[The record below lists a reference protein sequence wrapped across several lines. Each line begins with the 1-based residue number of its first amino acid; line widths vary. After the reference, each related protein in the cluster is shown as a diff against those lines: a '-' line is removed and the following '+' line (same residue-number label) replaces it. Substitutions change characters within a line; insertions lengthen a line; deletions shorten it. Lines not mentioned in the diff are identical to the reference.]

1 MPTRLCVQVSSL
13 SQPNKLEVEFMYN
26 EEWTADAEVMLL
38 QKVHEI
44 LSLIRTEG
52 NSLRINIDVDV
63 KDPEQAIFMIR
74 KKLNGGKT
82 LTIRNYSLSIR
93 EIEILGLI
101 MIGYTNHQIAEKLFI
116 SYETVRSHRKNI
128 LEKTKAKNT
137 AALINYYHQ
146 TFFEK

>member
-1 MPTRLCVQVSSL
+1 MSTKLCIQVSSVT
-13 SQPNKLEVEFMYN
+13 QPKKLELEFLYN
-26 EEWTADAEVMLL
+26 EEWTADAEVILL

-44 LSLIRTEG
+44 LSLVRSYG
-52 NSLRINIDVDV
+52 NSLRISLDIDV
-63 KDPEQAIFMIR
+63 KDPEHAFFILK
-74 KKLNGGKT
+74 KKLNQPNK
-82 LTIRNYSLSIR
+82 LTIRNYTLSIR

-101 MIGYTNHQIAEKLFI
+101 MLGYTNHQIAEKLFI

-128 LEKTKAKNT
+128 LAKTGASNT